1 MERTKKLNNK
11 TRNSIVAE
19 IFNIS
24 EDMKKKYVSKNKYS
38 I

>member
-1 MERTKKLNNK
+1 MERTKKHNNK
-11 TRNSIVAE
+11 SKNSIIAE

>member
-1 MERTKKLNNK
+1 MERSKKLNNK
-11 TRNSIVAE
+11 NRNSIVTE

-24 EDMKKKYVSKNKYS
+24 EDMEKKYVSKNKYS